1 MVGVSYHELTVGAKT
16 ERHSAGERK
25 QFLVICVVGVAILMN
40 SFVNAGLFEPVD
52 IKNDGIYPGGE
63 YIHKYLEHK

>member
-1 MVGVSYHELTVGAKT
+1 
-16 ERHSAGERK
+16 
-25 QFLVICVVGVAILMN
+25 MN